1 MKDITFNQKDG
12 LYVAD
17 FVSEGKCIIQVDNGT
32 VEPLIIYRHMP
43 DMEPN
48 VYDKLDIDCR
58 KRVIDLDIPIGMMIR
73 IISDTPVKAAKMVV
87 VPQSGGGSSSITEAT
102 ATVDAN
108 TGVPSVEVS
117 LEENSLNFEFKNLK
131 GERGKDGATPSITAT
146 ATVDNNTG
154 TPSVEVTKGG
164 TTEAPTFAFSF
175 KNLKG
180 TAGQDGAPGTAGK
193 DGTNGAKIT
202 SIELNINGTAITG
215 TAHLSDST
223 TAAITGTYT
232 AGA

>member
-1 MKDITFNQKDG
+1 MENISFQEKDG
-12 LYVAD
+12 VYMAD
-17 FVSEGKCIIQVDNGT
+17 FVSKGKCVIQVDNGT
-32 VEPLIIYRHMP
+32 VDKLIIYRHMP

-117 LEENSLNFEFKNLK
+117 L
-131 GERGKDGATPSITAT
+131 
-146 ATVDNNTG
+146 
-154 TPSVEVTKGG
+154 
-164 TTEAPTFAFSF
+164 
-175 KNLKG
+175 
-180 TAGQDGAPGTAGK
+180 
-193 DGTNGAKIT
+193 
-202 SIELNINGTAITG
+202 
-215 TAHLSDST
+215 
-223 TAAITGTYT
+223 
-232 AGA
+232 